1 MSPVRVGEQARRQA
15 RRDAQFLIHLAQTD
29 LAGSPEAAT
38 SIVERAVACE
48 WWDVALLAEYA
59 GVVAVTSGGDASGLG
74 RAVDAVGTWAER
86 CGDAA
91 SLALFHALRAR
102 AAAFLSDE
110 VVSPATDN
118 DLATASVLLERREG
132 GAVERVTAH
141 VECALL
147 FGRRRFWELEA
158 AQYDLALAVDVLA
171 EDPGLDRRE
180 LQVVGARWAI
190 ANNLAEA
197 GGHRMS
203 GRYLIGDAAGL
214 CHAAVDARR
223 VIAEAVASGL
233 PEAWLPEIDAV
244 AVLVDALTGLDVVE
258 AAVEVGERLEPGTPF
273 EGMALLAGALAGRH
287 RAPARS
293 AETVEAAIVRLA
305 GSDLEVE
312 HELALL
318 LAVELDA
325 DRAGTVTAGLRLAR
339 HHHRR
344 DWDQRIANIHS
355 MEALMEAARS
365 QAERASL
372 ERDARFDELTGIANR
387 RGYHR
392 YLEAVE
398 RSPLRP
404 VALLVVDVDRFK
416 DINDQ
421 SGHDAGDRAL
431 RRVAGV
437 ISGQARTGDLA
448 ARMGGDEFVLIL
460 EGADGDAAR
469 SRAQQILS
477 ALGRRGRAGAD
488 YEAEIAVSIGIA
500 VGATDQLEAM
510 VRKADAALYAA
521 KALGGRRAVV
531 SGQPQPIGLPPS
543 PR

>member
-273 EGMALLAGALAGRH
+273 EGMALLAGARW
-287 RAPARS
+287 RPARRRWS
-293 AETVEAAIVRLA
+293 KPPSNASPVRTWEW
-305 GSDLEVE
+305 S
-312 HELALL
+312 
-318 LAVELDA
+318 
-325 DRAGTVTAGLRLAR
+325 TS
-339 HHHRR
+339 
-344 DWDQRIANIHS
+344 W
-355 MEALMEAARS
+355 RS
-365 QAERASL
+365 SSPSSST
-372 ERDARFDELTGIANR
+372 LTGPGRSR
-387 RGYHR
+387 RGSVWPATITGGTGTSGSPTSTR
-392 YLEAVE
+392 WR
-398 RSPLRP
+398 RSWRRP
-404 VALLVVDVDRFK
+404 APRP
-416 DINDQ
+416 
-421 SGHDAGDRAL
+421 SGPAS
-431 RRVAGV
+431 
-437 ISGQARTGDLA
+437 SGTPAST
-448 ARMGGDEFVLIL
+448 
-460 EGADGDAAR
+460 
-469 SRAQQILS
+469 S
-477 ALGRRGRAGAD
+477 
-488 YEAEIAVSIGIA
+488 
-500 VGATDQLEAM
+500 
-510 VRKADAALYAA
+510 
-521 KALGGRRAVV
+521 
-531 SGQPQPIGLPPS
+531 
-543 PR
+543 